1 MKQLLEDLIKFKTV
15 DDYNEFVKC
24 FNYIKDYLQDK
35 KLYFKDY
42 EFNKNRSLVI
52 SNTEDK
58 NLDIIFCGHID
69 VVPGRDDQ
77 FNPIVDGNKMYGRG
91 TFDMKGHDAVM
102 IELMKNLDTKYKV
115 GLFLTSDE
123 ELGGFNGTD
132 LLLNEIGYT
141 AKLAIIPDGGN
152 DFNLVKEEKGVYQ
165 LELSYKGVPSHS
177 STPYLGVNAIVKLID
192 IYEKLI
198 EIYPLPKNDEDFIT
212 GINLGQIEGGDFINR
227 VPSLATMGLD
237 IRHTT
242 KNTKEEILNNI
253 LKIDKNVDIKELE
266 RSYEFK
272 YIENEL
278 SKEYLDVVREVLQ
291 REINSINCASSS
303 DARFFY
309 KNNISTIIMNA
320 KGNDMH
326 GDNEYIELDS
336 LEKLYKI
343 YTKFINR

>member
-1 MKQLLEDLIKFKTV
+1 
-15 DDYNEFVKC
+15 
-24 FNYIKDYLQDK
+24 
-35 KLYFKDY
+35 
-42 EFNKNRSLVI
+42 
-52 SNTEDK
+52 
-58 NLDIIFCGHID
+58 
-69 VVPGRDDQ
+69 
-77 FNPIVDGNKMYGRG
+77 
-91 TFDMKGHDAVM
+91 
-102 IELMKNLDTKYKV
+102 
-115 GLFLTSDE
+115 
-123 ELGGFNGTD
+123 
-132 LLLNEIGYT
+132 
-141 AKLAIIPDGGN
+141 
-152 DFNLVKEEKGVYQ
+152 
-165 LELSYKGVPSHS
+165 
-177 STPYLGVNAIVKLID
+177 
-192 IYEKLI
+192 
-198 EIYPLPKNDEDFIT
+198 
-212 GINLGQIEGGDFINR
+212 
-227 VPSLATMGLD
+227 MGLD

-343 YTKFINR
+343 YSKFINR